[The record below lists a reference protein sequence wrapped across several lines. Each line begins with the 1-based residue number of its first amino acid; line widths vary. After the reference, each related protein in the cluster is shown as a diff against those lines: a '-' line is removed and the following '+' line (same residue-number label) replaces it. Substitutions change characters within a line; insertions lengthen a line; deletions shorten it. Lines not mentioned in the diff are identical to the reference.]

1 MRSLPW
7 LRSMNTGQQQNT
19 IDGSNKG
26 WKFMENKGK
35 RQISVERVQDLE
47 PYETL
52 EIEVIE
58 FENEDVITTS
68 FGDTTGYSYPGTNP

>member
-7 LRSMNTGQQQNT
+7 LRSMNTGQQQKT

-26 WKFMENKGK
+26 WIFMENKVK
-35 RQISVERVQDLE
+35 RRISVERAQNLE

-58 FENEDVITTS
+58 FENEDVITDS
-68 FGDTTGYSYPGTNP
+68 FGDTTGYTWPTTNP